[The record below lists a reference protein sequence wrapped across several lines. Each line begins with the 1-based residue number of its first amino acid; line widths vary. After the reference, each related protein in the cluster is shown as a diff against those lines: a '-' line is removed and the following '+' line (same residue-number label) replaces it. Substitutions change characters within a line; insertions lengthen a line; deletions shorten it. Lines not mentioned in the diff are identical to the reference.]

1 MESLEVFQLI
11 RIFVVLWD
19 CLHAETGNV
28 LMFRLGL
35 LLDQS
40 TLCKATGMKAFDY
53 LHPKVF

>member
-1 MESLEVFQLI
+1 MEGLEVFQLI

-19 CLHAETGNV
+19 CLHAETGNI

-40 TLCKATGMKAFDY
+40 TLCNATG
-53 LHPKVF
+53 